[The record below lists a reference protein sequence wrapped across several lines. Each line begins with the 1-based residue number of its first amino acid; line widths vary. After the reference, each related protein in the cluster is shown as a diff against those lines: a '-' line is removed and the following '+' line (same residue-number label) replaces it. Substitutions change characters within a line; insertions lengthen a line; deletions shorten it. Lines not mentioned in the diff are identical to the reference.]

1 MKNCVLL
8 VEYNALRNTHVL
20 HNYDTFANYN
30 TSDYA
35 RISIVVLIIACRE
48 RCDSNLV
55 MLVREC
61 VNLHTLVVR
70 ERLST
75 ATLLIVAKQSTSL
88 RTLHVRRNA
97 VLLRHD
103 WQTTSEDWD
112 DAFRN
117 MLKQTCKS
125 YDLVEREISRMLGY
139 TWTMMSDAAFK
150 RLEI

>member
-1 MKNCVLL
+1 MAILKTCKRNISKNSHCAHYFILVLL
-8 VEYNALRNTHVL
+8 I
-20 HNYDTFANYN
+20 AN
-30 TSDYA
+30 
-35 RISIVVLIIACRE
+35 RE
-48 RCDSNLV
+48 RCDSDLV
-55 MLVREC
+55 LLVREC
-61 VNLHTLVVR
+61 VNLQTLVVR
-70 ERLST
+70 ERVST
-75 ATLLIVAKQSTSL
+75 ATLLIVAKESPSL

-125 YDLVEREISRMLGY
+125 YDLVEREISRILGY

-150 RLEI
+150 RLDI